1 MFKKDT
7 YLYEEAEFLLRYEL
21 RDLSSY
27 NSILKAIASGYSTLN
42 EIAQKSYIA
51 KNAIIKYFDTLSG
64 LDLIHNEQPYL
75 SGKKDKLK
83 ERNSL
88 YFIKDN
94 YFNFYYNFIY
104 PFKEEINLG
113 HISEVVD
120 YFNKNFNA
128 YLEFIF
134 ENISKQFLID
144 RFKINFARQWGNYKT
159 KENNKLINKS
169 YEIDLLNVNQEKKEI
184 IVFEV
189 KWKDLDYK
197 KSLKIIKELENKI
210 NYLPINLEKY
220 KIKIGI
226 VAKSVK
232 YKQKLT
238 KQGFLVF
245 DLVNM

>member
-94 YFNFYYNFIY
+94 YFN
-104 PFKEEINLG
+104 
-113 HISEVVD
+113 
-120 YFNKNFNA
+120 
-128 YLEFIF
+128 
-134 ENISKQFLID
+134 
-144 RFKINFARQWGNYKT
+144 
-159 KENNKLINKS
+159 
-169 YEIDLLNVNQEKKEI
+169 
-184 IVFEV
+184 
-189 KWKDLDYK
+189 
-197 KSLKIIKELENKI
+197 
-210 NYLPINLEKY
+210 
-220 KIKIGI
+220 
-226 VAKSVK
+226 
-232 YKQKLT
+232 
-238 KQGFLVF
+238 
-245 DLVNM
+245 